1 MQEGIEIENKVA
13 KSGLVT
19 ISLGDF
25 YQKGERKVLDIKQFL
40 WNGIVVKEKLYR
52 EEVQNFDW
60 SQFEN
65 THVAITCSEDTII
78 PSWAYLLVTVKLQEV
93 AQTVILGSLDE
104 LEKQLFQNAIDDFDF
119 KTLEDKRVLVKGC
132 ADVDVP
138 DAAFVYFATKA
149 ITQVQS
155 LMFGEACSNVPLYKK
170 K

>member
-1 MQEGIEIENKVA
+1 MQEGFEIENKVA

-149 ITQVQS
+149 ITKVQS